1 MFLGFF
7 SQLFSIGLCKVS
19 IFDFIVSLYVK
30 LVYISPKW
38 YFFLFL
44 IFDFWFL
51 VFWFFSFERVS
62 GYPKCDIYR
71 WKVN

>member
-44 IFDFWFL
+44 ILIFDFWF
-51 VFWFFSFERVS
+51 FGFFLLKEFRGIQNVTFTDR
-62 GYPKCDIYR
+62 K
-71 WKVN
+71 